1 MFLGRGTKAG
11 EIMAQ
16 ALRLVVF
23 NADEEFGP
31 ILRGELL
38 AFDGIK
44 IVAEVD
50 EPALLSE
57 AVQRF
62 PVDLLVVHL
71 DPFPEQVIAVVR
83 ELLAQQPELPCFAVS
98 ESQDGA
104 IILAAMRAGFRE
116 FLTKPIIVEE
126 LEAALNKMIAQKPA
140 KRQHGQLI
148 SVIGSVGGVGAT
160 TLAVNTAVELAQ
172 AKVGRVA
179 LVDMD
184 FRFGQVATFLD
195 LQPNFT
201 VADLCDT
208 PEQLDPRMIEK
219 AVVKHST
226 GVEVLARPHHF
237 AQSEQITAAHA
248 ASVVSALQEFYD
260 FVVLDGPMRFDS
272 GGRVVLE
279 MSDVVLLI
287 LQLIVPSVRNADRI
301 LQELG
306 RQGFNLDRL
315 KLVVNRTGNN
325 NGSLEVEQV
334 EATLN
339 QKMYAC
345 ISEDWQA
352 ASTAVNM
359 GEPLCMAA
367 ARSKARQDIEALAS
381 RLCPDSAS
389 SNGTAD
395 AKKTGSNGIFSRIF
409 STPKNE

>member
-1 MFLGRGTKAG
+1 
-11 EIMAQ
+11 MAQ

-23 NADEEFGP
+23 NADEDFGP

-38 AFDGIK
+38 GFDGVK

-50 EPALLSE
+50 EPALLTE

-62 PVDLLVVHL
+62 PIDLLVVHL
-71 DPFPEQVIAVVR
+71 DPFPEQILAAVKQ
-83 ELLAQQPELPCFAVS
+83 LLVQKPDLPCFGVS
-98 ESQDGA
+98 GSQDGTV
-104 IILAAMRAGFRE
+104 ILAALRAGFRE
-116 FLTKPIIVEE
+116 FLTKPLVSEE
-126 LEAALNKMIAQKPA
+126 LETALKKMMAQKPA

-148 SVIGSVGGVGAT
+148 SVIGTVGGVGGT

-172 AKVGRVA
+172 QKAGRVA

-219 AVVKHST
+219 AVVKHAT
-226 GVEVLARPHHF
+226 GVEVLARPHQF
-237 AQSEQITAAHA
+237 AQAEQISAAHA

-260 FVVLDGPMRFDS
+260 FVVIDGPMRFDS

-279 MSDVVLLI
+279 MSDIVLLV

-301 LQELG
+301 VQELG

-315 KLVVNRTGNN
+315 KLVVNRTGHN

-345 ISEDWQA
+345 ISDDWQA
-352 ASTAVNM
+352 ASTAINM

-367 ARSKARQDIEALAS
+367 ARSKARQDIEALAR
-381 RLCPDSAS
+381 RLCPEPAPV
-389 SNGTAD
+389 NGT
-395 AKKTGSNGIFSRIF
+395 
-409 STPKNE
+409 

>member
-1 MFLGRGTKAG
+1 
-11 EIMAQ
+11 MAQ

-23 NADEEFGP
+23 NADEDFGP
-31 ILRGELL
+31 VLRSELL
-38 AFDGIK
+38 SFDGVK
-44 IVAEVD
+44 SVADVD
-50 EPALLSE
+50 EPALLTE

-62 PVDLLVVHL
+62 PVDLLIVHL
-71 DPFPEQVIAVVR
+71 DPFPEQILEVVK
-83 ELLAQQPELPCFAVS
+83 ELIGRRADLPCFAVS
-98 ESQDGA
+98 ESQDGS
-104 IILAAMRAGFRE
+104 IILGALRAGFRE
-116 FLTKPIIVEE
+116 FLTKPLNHDE
-126 LEAALNKMIAQKPA
+126 LEAALSKTMAQKPA

-148 SVIGSVGGVGAT
+148 SVIGTVGGVGGT

-172 AKVGRVA
+172 QKAGRVV

-226 GVEVLARPHHF
+226 GVEVLARPHQF
-237 AQSEQITAAHA
+237 AQAEQISAAHA
-248 ASVVSALQEFYD
+248 SSVVSALQEFYD
-260 FVVLDGPMRFDS
+260 YVVIDGPMRYDS
-272 GGRVVLE
+272 GGRIVLE
-279 MSDVVLLI
+279 MSDIVLLI
-287 LQLIVPSVRNADRI
+287 MQLIVPSVRNADRV

-315 KLVVNRTGNN
+315 KLVVNRVARD

-345 ISEDWQA
+345 ISDDWQA
-352 ASTAVNM
+352 ASAAINM

-367 ARSKARQDIEALAS
+367 SRSKVRQDIEAMAR
-381 RLCPDSAS
+381 RLCPDPAAAVVPAGSVDPKKVAS
-389 SNGTAD
+389 S
-395 AKKTGSNGIFSRIF
+395 GIFSRIF

>member
-1 MFLGRGTKAG
+1 
-11 EIMAQ
+11 MAQ

-23 NADEEFGP
+23 NTDEDFGP
-31 ILRGELL
+31 ILRSELL
-38 AFDGIK
+38 AFDGVK

-50 EPALLSE
+50 EPALLAE

-71 DPFPEQVIAVVR
+71 DPFPEQILEVIK
-83 ELLAQQPELPCFAVS
+83 ELLGQRNDLPCFAIS
-98 ESQDGA
+98 DSQDGA

-116 FLTKPIIVEE
+116 FLTKPLQRDD
-126 LEAALNKMIAQKPA
+126 LEASISKLMAQKPA
-140 KRQHGQLI
+140 KRQHGQLV
-148 SVIGSVGGVGAT
+148 SVIGTVGGVGST

-172 AKVGRVA
+172 QKVGRVV

-226 GVEVLARPHHF
+226 GVEVLARPHQF
-237 AQSEQITAAHA
+237 GQAEQITAAHA

-260 FVVLDGPMRFDS
+260 FVVIDGPMRFDS

-279 MSDVVLLI
+279 MSDIVLLI

-315 KLVVNRTGNN
+315 KLVCNRIGHN

-345 ISEDWQA
+345 ITDDWQA
-352 ASTAVNM
+352 ASTAINM

-367 ARSKARQDIEALAS
+367 ARSRARQDIEALAR
-381 RLCPDSAS
+381 RLGPDAAA

-395 AKKTGSNGIFSRIF
+395 AKKAASNGIFSRIF

>member
-1 MFLGRGTKAG
+1 
-11 EIMAQ
+11 MAQ

-31 ILRGELL
+31 ALRSELL

-50 EPALLSE
+50 EPALLTE

-62 PVDLLVVHL
+62 PVDLLIVHL
-71 DPFPEQVIAVVR
+71 DPFPEQILSAARDLIAQR
-83 ELLAQQPELPCFAVS
+83 PDLPCFAIS

-104 IILAAMRAGFRE
+104 IVLAAMRAGFRE
-116 FLTKPIIVEE
+116 FLTKPLDGEE
-126 LEAALNKMIAQKPA
+126 LEIALNKMIAQKPA

-148 SVIGSVGGVGAT
+148 SIIGTVGGVGST

-172 AKVGRVA
+172 AKAGRVA

-219 AVVKHST
+219 AVVRHST
-226 GVEVLARPHHF
+226 GVEVLARPHQF
-237 AQSEQITAAHA
+237 AQSEQISAAHA
-248 ASVVSALQEFYD
+248 ASVVSSLQEFYD
-260 FVVLDGPMRFDS
+260 FVVIDGPMRFDS

-315 KLVVNRTGNN
+315 KLVVNRVGHN

-345 ISEDWQA
+345 INDDWQA
-352 ASTAVNM
+352 ASTAINM

-367 ARSKARQDIEALAS
+367 ARSKARQDIEALAR
-381 RLCPDSAS
+381 RLCPDADPA
-389 SNGTAD
+389 NGTGD
-395 AKKTGSNGIFSRIF
+395 PKKAASNGIFSRIF

>member
-1 MFLGRGTKAG
+1 
-11 EIMAQ
+11 MAQ

-23 NADEEFGP
+23 NADEEFGSV
-31 ILRGELL
+31 LRSELL
-38 AFDGIK
+38 SFDGVK

-50 EPALLSE
+50 EPAVLAE
-57 AVQRF
+57 VVQRF

-71 DPFPEQVIAVVR
+71 DPFPEQILEVVKT
-83 ELLAQQPELPCFAVS
+83 LLSQRGDLPCFGLS

-104 IILAAMRAGFRE
+104 LILAALRAGFRE
-116 FLTKPIIVEE
+116 FLTKPLKHEE
-126 LEAALNKMIAQKPA
+126 LDAAIGKMIAQKPV
-140 KRQHGQLI
+140 KTQHGQLV
-148 SVIGSVGGVGAT
+148 SVIGTVGGVGGT

-172 AKVGRVA
+172 QKAGRVA
-179 LVDMD
+179 LIDMD

-201 VADLCDT
+201 IADLCDT

-219 AVVKHST
+219 AVIKHST
-226 GVEVLARPHHF
+226 GIEVLARPHQF
-237 AQSEQITAAHA
+237 GQAEQITAAHA
-248 ASVVSALQEFYD
+248 AGVVSSLQECYD
-260 FVVLDGPMRFDS
+260 FVVIDGPMRYDP

-279 MSDVVLLI
+279 MSDIVLLV
-287 LQLIVPSVRNADRI
+287 LQLIVPSVRNADRV

-306 RQGFNLDRL
+306 RQGFNMDRL
-315 KLVVNRTGNN
+315 KLVVNRVAKD

-345 ISEDWQA
+345 ISDDWQA
-352 ASTAVNM
+352 ASTAINM

-367 ARSKARQDIEALAS
+367 ARSKVRQDIEALAK
-381 RLCPDSAS
+381 RLCPAGPG
-389 SNGTAD
+389 SNGTVD
-395 AKKTGSNGIFSRIF
+395 PKKVTSNGIFSRIF

>member
-1 MFLGRGTKAG
+1 MTKAG

-23 NADEEFGP
+23 NAEEDFGP
-31 ILRGELL
+31 ILRSELL
-38 AFDGIK
+38 GFDGVK

-50 EPALLSE
+50 EPALLTE

-62 PVDLLVVHL
+62 PVDLLIVHL
-71 DPFPEQVIAVVR
+71 DPFPEQILPAVK
-83 ELLAQQPELPCFAVS
+83 ELLVRRPDLPCFGIS
-98 ESQDGA
+98 ESQDGTVV
-104 IILAAMRAGFRE
+104 LAALRAGFRE
-116 FLTKPIIVEE
+116 FLTKPLVSDE
-126 LEAALNKMIAQKPA
+126 LETALNKMMAQKPA
-140 KRQHGQLI
+140 RHQHGQLI
-148 SVIGSVGGVGAT
+148 SVIGTVGGVGGT

-172 AKVGRVA
+172 QKAGRVA

-219 AVVKHST
+219 AVIKHST
-226 GVEVLARPHHF
+226 GVEVLARPHQF
-237 AQSEQITAAHA
+237 GQAEQISAAHA

-260 FVVLDGPMRFDS
+260 FVVIDGPMRFDS

-279 MSDVVLLI
+279 MSDIVLLV

-315 KLVVNRTGNN
+315 KLVVNRVGHN

-339 QKMYAC
+339 RKTYAC
-345 ISEDWQA
+345 ISDDWQA
-352 ASTAVNM
+352 ASTAINM

-367 ARSKARQDIEALAS
+367 ARSKARLDIEALAR
-381 RLCPDSAS
+381 RLCPESTPVNGTGDPKKAAS
-389 SNGTAD
+389 S
-395 AKKTGSNGIFSRIF
+395 GIFSRIF

>member
-1 MFLGRGTKAG
+1 MG
-11 EIMAQ
+11 Q

-23 NADEEFGP
+23 NADEDFGSV
-31 ILRGELL
+31 LRSELL
-38 AFDGIK
+38 SFDGVK

-50 EPALLSE
+50 EPALLAE

-71 DPFPEQVIAVVR
+71 DPFPEQILEVAR
-83 ELLAQQPELPCFAVS
+83 QLLSQRPDLPCFGIS

-104 IILAAMRAGFRE
+104 VILAAMRAGFRE
-116 FLTKPIIVEE
+116 FLTKPLNRED
-126 LEAALNKMIAQKPA
+126 LETAIGKMMAQKPA
-140 KRQHGQLI
+140 KRQHGQLV
-148 SVIGSVGGVGAT
+148 SVISTVGGVGGT
-160 TLAVNTAVELAQ
+160 TIAVNTAVELAQ
-172 AKVGRVA
+172 QKAGRIV

-226 GVEVLARPHHF
+226 GVEVLARPHQF
-237 AQSEQITAAHA
+237 AQAEQITAAHA
-248 ASVVSALQEFYD
+248 AGVVSALQEFYD
-260 FVVLDGPMRFDS
+260 FVVIDGPMRYDS

-279 MSDVVLLI
+279 MSDIVLLV

-315 KLVVNRTGNN
+315 KLVVNRVGRD

-339 QKMYAC
+339 QKMHTC
-345 ISEDWQA
+345 ISDDWQA
-352 ASTAVNM
+352 ASTAINM

-367 ARSKARQDIEALAS
+367 ARSKARQDIEALAR
-381 RLCPDSAS
+381 RLCPDPAG

-395 AKKTGSNGIFSRIF
+395 PKKVTSSGIFSRIF

>member
-1 MFLGRGTKAG
+1 MKVG
-11 EIMAQ
+11 ETMAQ

-23 NADEEFGP
+23 NVDEDFGP
-31 ILRGELL
+31 ILRSELL
-38 AFDGIK
+38 AFSGVK

-50 EPALLSE
+50 EPALLTE

-71 DPFPEQVIAVVR
+71 DPFPESILAAVK
-83 ELLAQQPELPCFAVS
+83 ELLVLRPDLPCFGVS

-104 IILAAMRAGFRE
+104 MILAAVRAGIRE
-116 FLTKPIIVEE
+116 FLTKPLNGEDIQ
-126 LEAALNKMIAQKPA
+126 AALNKMVSLKPA
-140 KRQHGQLI
+140 KAHHGQLI
-148 SVIGSVGGVGAT
+148 SVIGTVGGVGGT

-172 AKVGRVA
+172 QKAGRVA

-201 VADLCDT
+201 IADLCDT

-219 AVVKHST
+219 AIVKHST
-226 GVEVLARPHHF
+226 GVEVLARPHQF
-237 AQSEQITAAHA
+237 AQAEQISAAHA

-260 FVVLDGPMRFDS
+260 FVVIDGPMRYDA

-287 LQLIVPSVRNADRI
+287 LQLIVPSVRNVDRV

-306 RQGFNLDRL
+306 RQGFNLDQL
-315 KLVVNRTGNN
+315 KLVVNRVGAN
-325 NGSLEVEQV
+325 NGSLAVEQV

-345 ISEDWQA
+345 ISDDWQA
-352 ASTAVNM
+352 ASTAINM

-367 ARSKARQDIEALAS
+367 ARSKARQDIETLAR

-389 SNGTAD
+389 VNGSGD
-395 AKKTGSNGIFSRIF
+395 PKKAASSGIFSRIF

>member
-1 MFLGRGTKAG
+1 
-11 EIMAQ
+11 MAQ

-31 ILRGELL
+31 VLRGELL
-38 AFDGIK
+38 AFEGIK

-50 EPALLSE
+50 EPALLTE

-62 PVDLLVVHL
+62 PVDLLIVHL
-71 DPFPEQVIAVVR
+71 DPFPEQILAAAKD
-83 ELLAQQPELPCFAVS
+83 LLAQHPDLPCFAIS

-104 IILAAMRAGFRE
+104 VILAAMRAGFRE
-116 FLTKPIIVEE
+116 FLTKPLDGEE
-126 LEAALNKMIAQKPA
+126 LETALNKMIAQKPA

-148 SVIGSVGGVGAT
+148 SIIGTVGGVGGT

-172 AKVGRVA
+172 AKAGRVA

-219 AVVKHST
+219 AIVKHST
-226 GVEVLARPHHF
+226 GVEVLARPHQF
-237 AQSEQITAAHA
+237 AQSEQISAAHA

-260 FVVLDGPMRFDS
+260 FVVIDGPMRFDS

-306 RQGFNLDRL
+306 RQGYNLDRL
-315 KLVVNRTGNN
+315 KLVVNRVGHN

-345 ISEDWQA
+345 INDDWQA
-352 ASTAVNM
+352 ASTAINM

-367 ARSKARQDIEALAS
+367 ARSKARQDIEALAR
-381 RLCPDSAS
+381 RLCPDADPA
-389 SNGTAD
+389 NGTGD
-395 AKKTGSNGIFSRIF
+395 PKKAASNGIFSRIF